1 MPHSGDSGSYVAAE
15 ALRSVR
21 PAPPRGGS
29 ALTTRG
35 DRNPDKSA
43 HPHYNQ
49 TVPIAIIPWFVLP
62 NLPIGPFTLQS
73 FGLLSAA
80 GILVGIQVAARAA
93 RRDGLDPK
101 VVLDFSLIA
110 VAGGIIGGHLV
121 HLVFYHPEEL
131 GDPVRILKV
140 WEGLSSMGGLAGAI
154 VVAAIW
160 FRRRALRFGPFG
172 DAYAL
177 GLAPG
182 WGIARLGCFSVHDHP
197 GVRSDFWLAVDFPGG
212 PRHDLGLYEALLL
225 FALAALLFELRRRGQ
240 LKGLL
245 LPLLGVLYGAGRF
258 LLDFLRARPGDLVY
272 ADGRQLGL
280 TFAQW
285 FALGLMA
292 WGIARL
298 ARRKAPGEPS

>member
-1 MPHSGDSGSYVAAE
+1 M
-15 ALRSVR
+15 
-21 PAPPRGGS
+21 
-29 ALTTRG
+29 
-35 DRNPDKSA
+35 
-43 HPHYNQ
+43 
-49 TVPIAIIPWFVLP
+49 PIATISWFVLP
-62 NLPIGPFTLQS
+62 SLRLGPLTLQS

-80 GILVGIQVAARAA
+80 GVLAGMQLAARAA

-101 VVLDFSLIA
+101 VVMDFSVVA
-110 VAGGIIGGHLV
+110 VAGGILGGHLV
-121 HLVFYHPEEL
+121 HLLFYHPEEL
-131 GDPVRILKV
+131 ADPWRILKI

-154 VVAAIW
+154 LTATIW
-160 FRRRALRFGPFG
+160 FRRRGLSFTPFG

-212 PRHDLGLYEALLL
+212 PRHDLGLYEAILL
-225 FALAALLFELRRRGQ
+225 FALAGLLYALRRSGRLRGR
-240 LKGLL
+240 L
-245 LPLLGVLYGAGRF
+245 LPLLAIVYGAGRF

-285 FALGLMA
+285 FALGLLA
-292 WGIARL
+292 WGTSRMVRWNRAER
-298 ARRKAPGEPS
+298 

>member
-1 MPHSGDSGSYVAAE
+1 M
-15 ALRSVR
+15 
-21 PAPPRGGS
+21 
-29 ALTTRG
+29 
-35 DRNPDKSA
+35 
-43 HPHYNQ
+43 
-49 TVPIAIIPWFVLP
+49 PIATISWFVLP
-62 NLPIGPFTLQS
+62 SLSLGPLTLQS

-80 GILVGIQVAARAA
+80 GVLAGMQIAARAA

-101 VVLDFSLIA
+101 IVLDFSVIA
-110 VAGGIIGGHLV
+110 VAGGIVGGHLV

-131 GDPVRILKV
+131 ADPIRIVKV

-154 VVAAIW
+154 ITAAVW
-160 FRRRALRFGPFG
+160 FRRRGLRFAPFG
-172 DAYAL
+172 DAWAL

-197 GVRSDFWLAVDFPGG
+197 GVRSDFWLAVAFPGG
-212 PRHDLGLYEALLL
+212 SRHDLGLYEAILL
-225 FALAALLFELRRRGQ
+225 FALAGLLVVLRWRSLLTGQ
-240 LKGLL
+240 L
-245 LPLLGVLYGAGRF
+245 LPLLALLYGAGRF

-292 WGIARL
+292 WGVSRL
-298 ARRKAPGEPS
+298 ARRTGPVAP